1 MLPAGL
7 VEEDIIGRECRFGT
21 YCDSGDGHNDL
32 VVAKE
37 YLYTKDG
44 RRIPNVALFP
54 NYERTFY
61 VTKKGFQNH
70 YEKLEWED
78 KEKLVEYRC
87 TEAEVADRAARAT
100 RMFGSRITKKS
111 VAVCPFVYGY
121 DISTTALIKQMY
133 KDKYPDFIHPTSS
146 VAALD
151 IETNV
156 KSAEKEIL
164 VVGLTFQNT
173 VFISVNSN
181 WLAPTMINI
190 DAINYKYKE
199 LLGKWI
205 DERNLNLI
213 IDFQNSPGMCC
224 AAAIAKAHEL
234 KPDYISIWNMD
245 FDLPKMIE
253 AMKKENMDLAQVFS
267 DPSVPDAYKFFNYKK
282 GNPQKVTQ
290 SGATSS
296 KHPADMWH
304 TMYAPASFYFLDSM
318 CVYKRIRAAAGM
330 VSSYGL
336 DAALKRH
343 LELGKLK
350 FTDTDHLTRTAWHEA
365 MQTNHKVEYIIY
377 NIFDCIGLEL
387 LDEKINDL
395 GRSFDALSGV
405 SDYNNF
411 DSTPTRIV
419 DDLHF
424 YVEKLGKV
432 IATAPRRDDILH
444 RYDDYVVDM
453 KRWIATLASYLM
465 HDNGIPIIKEMPLTN
480 SMARAHC
487 CDIDIEGTYPN
498 GEDIM
503 NISKETTYREL
514 HLIRGLTENDRRQVG
529 INLSGGVANAVEIC
543 NKVLSLPALA
553 ELGDIYMAHKARE
566 AEALA
571 VDKQVKTIVDTAVN
585 GASFNM
591 ANRPVNESY
600 AIPL

>member
-1 MLPAGL
+1 MLPEGL
-7 VEEDIIGRECRFGT
+7 TEQDIIGRECRFGT
-21 YCDSGDGHNDL
+21 YCDGGDGHNDL

-78 KEKLVEYRC
+78 KDKLVEYRC
-87 TEAEVADRAARAT
+87 TEAEVAERAARAT
-100 RMFGSRITKKS
+100 RMYGKRITKKT
-111 VAVCPFVYGY
+111 VAVNPFVYGY
-121 DISTTALIKQMY
+121 DISTTALIKQAY
-133 KDKYPDFIHPTSS
+133 KDKFPDYIHPTSS

-156 KSAEKEIL
+156 KSVEKEIL
-164 VVGLTFQNT
+164 VVGLTFRET
-173 VFISVNSN
+173 VFIAVNSN
-181 WLAPTMINI
+181 WLPATMINV

-205 DERNLNLI
+205 ESRGLKLEIVFKDT
-213 IDFQNSPGMCC
+213 PGQCC
-224 AAAIAKAHEL
+224 EAALRKAHVL

-245 FDLPKMIE
+245 FDLPKMID
-253 AMKKENMDLAQVFS
+253 AMKKEDMDLADIFS
-267 DPSVPDAYKFFNYKK
+267 DPSVPDKFKFFKYAK

-290 SGATSS
+290 SGKQSA

-304 TMYAPASFYFLDSM
+304 TMFAPASFYFLDSM

-336 DAALKRH
+336 DAALGRH
-343 LELGKLK
+343 LDLGKLK
-350 FTDTDHLTRTAWHEA
+350 FTETDHLSRTAWHEA
-365 MQTNHKVEYIIY
+365 MQTNFKVEYIIY

-405 SDYNNF
+405 SDYDNF

-424 YVEKLGKV
+424 YVEKRGKV
-432 IATAPRRDDILH
+432 IATAPMRDDILH
-444 RYDDYVVDM
+444 KYDDYVIDM
-453 KRWIATLASYLM
+453 KKWIATLASYLM
-465 HDNGIPIIKEMPLTN
+465 HDNGIPIVKEMPDVN

-514 HLIRGLTENDRRQVG
+514 HLIRGLTEADRRNVG
-529 INLSGGVANAVEIC
+529 INLSGGVSNAVEIC
-543 NKVLSLPALA
+543 VKVLQLPSLSQ
-553 ELGDIYMAHKARE
+553 LGDIYMKAKE
-566 AEALA
+566 EQA
-571 VDKQVKTIVDTAVN
+571 VNTQVKTIVDNATQMAN
-585 GASFNM
+585 QQSFN
-591 ANRPVNESY
+591 AGRNALNDSYKIPV
-600 AIPL
+600 

>member
-1 MLPAGL
+1 MLPEGL
-7 VEEDIIGRECRFGT
+7 TDQDIIGRECRFGT
-21 YCDSGDGHNDL
+21 YCDGGDGHNDL

-78 KEKLVEYRC
+78 KDKLLEFKC
-87 TEAEVADRAARAT
+87 TEAEVAERAARAA
-100 RMFGSRITKKS
+100 RVFGRKITKKS
-111 VAVCPFVYGY
+111 VAISPYVYGY

-133 KDKYPDFIHPTSS
+133 KEKYPDFIHPTSS

-156 KSAEKEIL
+156 KTAEKEIL
-164 VVGLTFQNT
+164 VVGLTFQET
-173 VFISVNSN
+173 VFIAVNSN
-181 WLAPTMINI
+181 WLAPTMVNI
-190 DAINYKYKE
+190 DAITFKYKE
-199 LLGKWI
+199 LLAKWI
-205 DERNLNLI
+205 ESRKLKLEIVFKDT
-213 IDFQNSPGMCC
+213 PGQCC
-224 AAAIAKAHEL
+224 EAAIRKAHIL

-253 AMKKENMDLAQVFS
+253 TMKKEDMDLAEIFS
-267 DPSVPDAYKFFNYKK
+267 DPAVPDQFKYFRYKK
-282 GNPQKVTQ
+282 GQPTKVTQ
-290 SGATSS
+290 SGKQSA

-318 CVYKRIRAAAGM
+318 CIYKRIRAAAGM

-336 DAALKRH
+336 DAALGRH
-343 LELGKLK
+343 LDLGKLK
-350 FTDTDHLTRTAWHEA
+350 FNETDHLSRTAWHEA
-365 MQTNHKVEYIIY
+365 MQTNYKIEYIIY

-405 SDYNNF
+405 SDYHNF

-424 YVEKLGKV
+424 YVEKRGKV
-432 IATAPRRDDILH
+432 IATAPARDDILH
-444 RYDDYVVDM
+444 KYDDYVVDM
-453 KRWIATLASYLM
+453 KKWIATLASYLM
-465 HDNGIPIIKEMPLTN
+465 HDNGIPIIKELPHVN

-514 HLIRGLTENDRRQVG
+514 HLIRGLTEDERRQVG
-529 INLSGGVANAVEIC
+529 IDLSGGVSNAVEIC
-543 NKVLSLPALA
+543 TKVLQLPSLSQ
-553 ELGDIYMAHKARE
+553 LGDIYMKHKEDA
-566 AEALA
+566 AINQ
-571 VDKQVKTIVDTAVN
+571 QVKSIVDNATFMAN
-585 GASFNM
+585 QQSFNTSN
-591 ANRPVNESY
+591 ANVNESY
-600 AIPL
+600 KIPV

>member
-1 MLPAGL
+1 MLPEGL
-7 VEEDIIGRECRFGT
+7 SESDIIGRECRFGT
-21 YCDSGDGHNDL
+21 YCDGGNGKDDL

-44 RRIPNVALFP
+44 RRIPNIAHFP

-61 VTKKGFQNH
+61 VTQKGFQKH

-78 KEKLVEYRC
+78 RSKLVEFRC
-87 TEAEVADRAARAT
+87 TEAEVAERAARAT
-100 RMFGSRITKKS
+100 RMYGQRITKKT
-111 VAVCPFVYGY
+111 VAVSPYVYGY

-133 KDKYPDFIHPTSS
+133 KDKFPDFIHPTSS

-156 KSAEKEIL
+156 KTVEKEVL
-164 VVGLTFQNT
+164 VVGLTFRET
-173 VFISVNSN
+173 VYIAVNSN
-181 WLAPTMINI
+181 WLPATMVNI

-199 LLGKWI
+199 LLGEWI
-205 DERNLNLI
+205 TKRNLKLI
-213 IDFQNSPGMCC
+213 IEFKDTPGKCC
-224 AAAIAKAHEL
+224 EAAIRKAHEL

-245 FDLPKMIE
+245 FDLPKMIDT
-253 AMKKENMDLAQVFS
+253 MQKEDMDLADIFS
-267 DPSVPDAYKFFNYKK
+267 DPSVPDQFKFFKYKK
-282 GNPQKVTQ
+282 GSAQKVTQ
-290 SGATSS
+290 SGKQSA

-304 TMYAPASFYFLDSM
+304 TMLAPASFYFLDSM
-318 CVYKRIRAAAGM
+318 CIYKRIRAAAGM

-336 DAALKRH
+336 DAALARH
-343 LELGKLK
+343 LDLGKLK
-350 FTDTDHLTRTAWHEA
+350 FTETDHLSRTAWHEE
-365 MQTNHKVEYIIY
+365 MQTNFKIEYIIY

-405 SDYNNF
+405 SDYSDF

-424 YVEKLGKV
+424 YVQKFDKV
-432 IATAPRRDDILH
+432 IATAPSRNDIIH
-444 RYDDYVVDM
+444 DYDKYVIDM
-453 KRWIATLASYLM
+453 KGWISTLASYLM
-465 HDNGIPIIKEMPLTN
+465 DDNGVAVIREMPNTN

-514 HLIRGLTENDRRQVG
+514 HMIRGLSEQDRRNVG
-529 INLSGGVANAVEIC
+529 INLSGGMSNAVEIC
-543 NKVLSLPALA
+543 NKVLQLPALA
-553 ELGDIYMAHKARE
+553 ELGEIYMRE
-566 AEALA
+566 RNKDA
-571 VDKQVKTIVDTAVN
+571 VNAQVKEIIHNAETMVN
-585 GASFNM
+585 GESF
-591 ANRPVNESY
+591 RPAGGEVNYSY
-600 AIPL
+600 AIPG

>member
-1 MLPAGL
+1 MLPEGL
-7 VEEDIIGRECRFGT
+7 TEQDIIGRECRFGT
-21 YCDSGDGHNDL
+21 YCDGGDGHNDL

-78 KEKLVEYRC
+78 KDKLVEYRC
-87 TEAEVADRAARAT
+87 TEAEVAERAARAT
-100 RMFGSRITKKS
+100 RMFGKRITKKT
-111 VAVCPFVYGY
+111 VAVNPFVYGY
-121 DISTTALIKQMY
+121 DISTTALIKQAY
-133 KDKYPDFIHPTSS
+133 KDKFPDFIHPTSS

-156 KSAEKEIL
+156 KTAEKEIL
-164 VVGLTFQNT
+164 VVGLTFRET
-173 VFISVNSN
+173 VFIAVNSN
-181 WLAPTMINI
+181 WLAPTMVNI
-190 DAINYKYKE
+190 DAINFKYKE

-205 DERNLNLI
+205 ESRNLKLEI
-213 IDFQNSPGMCC
+213 IFKDTPGQCC
-224 AAAIAKAHEL
+224 EAAIRKAHEL

-245 FDLPKMIE
+245 FDLPKMID
-253 AMKKENMDLAQVFS
+253 AMKKEDMDLADIFS
-267 DPSVPDAYKFFNYKK
+267 DPSVPDKFKFFNYKK
-282 GNPQKVTQ
+282 GSAQKVTQ
-290 SGATSS
+290 SGKQSA

-336 DAALKRH
+336 DAALGRH
-343 LELGKLK
+343 LDLGKLK
-350 FTDTDHLTRTAWHEA
+350 FNETDHLSRTAWHEA
-365 MQTNHKVEYIIY
+365 MQSNYKVEYIIY

-424 YVEKLGKV
+424 YVEKRGKV
-432 IATAPRRDDILH
+432 IATAPGRDDILH
-444 RYDDYVVDM
+444 PYDNYVIDM
-453 KRWIATLASYLM
+453 KKWIATLASYLM
-465 HDNGIPIIKEMPLTN
+465 HDNGIPIIKELPDTN

-514 HLIRGLTENDRRQVG
+514 HLIRGLTEADRRQVG

-543 NKVLSLPALA
+543 NKVLQLPSLSQ
-553 ELGDIYMAHKARE
+553 LGEIYMQAKAD
-566 AEALA
+566 AAI
-571 VDKQVKTIVDTAVN
+571 DQQVKTIVETNTAV
-585 GASFNM
+585 ASQYHFDMCKNPTS
-591 ANRPVNESY
+591 NVY